1 MDWHSTI
8 KGFKAYLQL
17 ERSLSGNSVEAYL
30 HDVALLNQFMELK
43 YPSLTPDAV
52 SSAHLQEFILFI
64 NEMGLGDQSQA
75 RILSGIRAFYK
86 YLLMEDLIKDNPTTL
101 LEGPKLRRKLPDVLH
116 VNEIDQLFS
125 AIDHSKADGVR
136 NRAILETL
144 YGCGLRVTELVSLKI
159 SNLYFDVGFIKV
171 TGKGNK
177 ERLIPIGSE
186 AIKHINFYRQ
196 GVRSKLNIR
205 NGFED
210 TLFLNRNGSMLTRV
224 YIFMMIK
231 ALAIKAGIKKSISPH
246 TFRHSFATHL
256 VEGGADLRAVQEML
270 GHESIITTEIYTHL
284 DSDFLRQTL
293 QQFHPRYQTPEG

>member
-293 QQFHPRYQTPEG
+293 QQFHPRYQTPQG